1 MNLTNATIVA
11 IATPPGV
18 GALGIIRISGT
29 GSFPIADKLFI
40 GKKISEQP
48 NHTLHYGK
56 MINLHGKILDEVVLS
71 IFRGPHSYTG
81 EDVVE
86 ISCHGSQY
94 ILQEVVNAI
103 LECGASLAKPG
114 EFTLR
119 AFLNGKMD
127 LSQAEAV
134 ADLISSETET
144 AHALAISQLK
154 GGIKN
159 EIGELR
165 SELLDFISLIELELD
180 FSEEDVEFADRSKL
194 KMLLEKI
201 HLEIE
206 TLKNSFV
213 LGNALKN
220 GINTV
225 IAGKP
230 NAGKSTLLNALLN
243 EERAL
248 VSEIAGTTRDTI
260 EEKLNVNG
268 IAFRF
273 IDTAG
278 IREAKD
284 AIEKM
289 GVERTLEKIRQ
300 SMILVYVFDVTTT
313 SKEEL
318 WSDIASLLSTD
329 QKLLIVAN
337 KMDLNPY
344 VDYHDFINSQIQR
357 VQIIPCSAKNKMN
370 IDYLKDQLYQL
381 AIGDQ
386 IMSADTVIVNARH
399 LDALNRADQNIQ
411 EAISGMQSNLQTDL
425 LAQNIRLAIYSL
437 SEISGEITNDEI
449 LGNIFG
455 KFCVGK

>member
-1 MNLTNATIVA
+1 MIINNATIVA

-56 MINLHGKILDEVVLS
+56 MKNLHGKILDEVVLS

-159 EIGELR
+159 EIGDLR

-194 KMLLEKI
+194 NMLLQKI

-206 TLKNSFV
+206 KLKNSFV
-213 LGNALKN
+213 LGNAVKN

-248 VSEIAGTTRDTI
+248 VSDIAGTTRDTI

-386 IMSADTVIVNARH
+386 IMSADTVVVNARH

-411 EAISGMQSNLQTDL
+411 EAITGMQTNLQTDL

>member
-1 MNLTNATIVA
+1 MYHNESTIVA
-11 IATPPGV
+11 IATPPGI
-18 GALGIIRISGT
+18 GALGIIRVSGIN
-29 GSFPIADKLFI
+29 SLAIADKIFI
-40 GKKISEQP
+40 GKKISDQQ
-48 NHTLHYGK
+48 NYSLHYGK
-56 MINLHGKILDEVVLS
+56 IRNLQGKILDEVILS
-71 IFRGPHSYTG
+71 VFKAPHSFTG
-81 EDVVE
+81 ENSIE

-103 LECGASLAKPG
+103 LEYGASLAKPG

-134 ADLISSETET
+134 ADLIASEDAAT
-144 AHALAISQLK
+144 HALALSQLK
-154 GGIKN
+154 GGIRS
-159 EIGELR
+159 EIGDLR
-165 SELLDFISLIELELD
+165 AEMVDFISLIELELD
-180 FSEEDVEFADRSKL
+180 FAEEDVDFADRQKLRSLIEKIQNEVAKL
-194 KMLLEKI
+194 KS
-201 HLEIE
+201 
-206 TLKNSFV
+206 SFV
-213 LGNALKN
+213 LGNAVKH

-225 IAGKP
+225 IAGRP

-243 EERAL
+243 EERAI

-260 EEKLNVNG
+260 EEKLNIDGVG
-268 IAFRF
+268 FRL

-284 AIEKM
+284 TIEAM
-289 GVERTLEKIRQ
+289 GVERTMEKIRE

-318 WSDIASLLSTD
+318 WKDIDALVSTD
-329 QKLLIVAN
+329 QKYLLVIN

-344 VDYHDFINSQIQR
+344 QDYKDFINERIAKD
-357 VQIIPCSAKNKMN
+357 QIIPCSAKNKMN
-370 IDYLKDQLYQL
+370 IDYLKQSLYQL

-386 IMSADTVIVNARH
+386 HIQSDTIAINARH
-399 LDALNRADQNIQ
+399 LDALSRADQNLH
-411 EAISGMQSNLQTDL
+411 EALQGLNTNLQTDL
-425 LAQNIRLAIYSL
+425 LAQNIRLAIYAL

>member
-1 MNLTNATIVA
+1 VIPNTTIIA
-11 IATPPGV
+11 IATPAGI
-18 GALGIIRISGT
+18 GALGIIRISGPD
-29 GSFPIADKLFI
+29 SIPIADKLFL
-40 GKKISEQP
+40 GKKLSEQL

-56 MINLHGKILDEVVLS
+56 IQNLNGKILDEVVLS

-86 ISCHGSQY
+86 ISCHGSPY
-94 ILQEVVNAI
+94 ILQEVMNAI

-119 AFLNGKMD
+119 AFMNGKMD

-134 ADLISSETET
+134 ADLIASETEST
-144 AHALAISQLK
+144 HALALSQLK
-154 GGIKN
+154 GGIRS
-159 EIGELR
+159 EIGALR
-165 SELLDFISLIELELD
+165 SEMVDFISLIELELD

-194 KMLLEKI
+194 KILLEKI
-201 HLEIE
+201 HSEIQV
-206 TLKNSFV
+206 LKNSFV
-213 LGNALKN
+213 LGNAVKN

-260 EEKLNVNG
+260 EEKLNING
-268 IAFRF
+268 VAFRV

-284 AIEKM
+284 TIEAM
-289 GVERTLEKIRQ
+289 GVERTMEKIRE
-300 SMILVYVFDVTTT
+300 SMILVYVFDVTATT
-313 SKEEL
+313 KEEL
-318 WSDIASLLSTD
+318 WRDISSLVVSD
-329 QKLLIVAN
+329 QKFIIIAN

-344 VDYHDFINSQIQR
+344 IDYNDFINPQIGKE
-357 VQIIPCSAKNKMN
+357 QIIPCSAKNKMN
-370 IDYLKDQLYQL
+370 IDYLKEQLYRI

-386 IMSADTVIVNARH
+386 KINADSIVVNARH
-399 LDALNRADQNIQ
+399 LDALNRADQNIG
-411 EAISGMQSNLQTDL
+411 EAINGLQSNLQTDL

-437 SEISGEITNDEI
+437 SEISGKITNDEI

-455 KFCVGK
+455 KFCIGK